1 MKVVSVEEFL
11 EMWNSISSIL
21 LCPKLKGQ
29 WGQWLY
35 PIPEDP
41 CKSGDCG
48 WIHCHNYKRGFEEH
62 DKLIVPEKPL
72 PDLLKEHLERWKK
85 ECKIEYRHIKRIARA
100 RGIKTIFDK
109 FRL

>member
-1 MKVVSVEEFL
+1 VKVVSVEEFF
-11 EMWNSISSIL
+11 EMWYSTTSL
-21 LCPKLKGQ
+21 LGCPKLK
-29 WGQWLY
+29 GQWLY

-72 PDLLKEHLERWKK
+72 LDLLKEHLERWKK
-85 ECKIEYRHIKRIARA
+85 ECKIEYRYIKRIARA

-109 FRL
+109 FKL